1 MDDVEARKQ
10 ERSKSK
16 MAVTLAAR
24 RLISATNRDADFEVI
39 KALIVELEKA
49 YDDFCVV
56 SEEYELL
63 VSDEKF
69 SEHRVV
75 NGDDL
80 TTYNANVKQTYEE
93 ARNVYGIIKAENEKS
108 KQNLAMAPLRTTIKR
123 DMNRLQDIISAVDTS
138 LTEESPSLDSLQMDR
153 SDMEQLLDEICDKVT
168 KLAALQP
175 DTQLQDDVEAIMG
188 TAFNRIRRV
197 NLYLK
202 ENQASKVPMTS
213 INVGECAK
221 SSESIISVNFTP
233 SETSNSQTLENG
245 LTSVLVEPSATNMP
259 LDSHPHGI
267 PPEIPAPPVIC
278 STTATAPQQS
288 ITSST
293 LSIGNPRHCPL

>member
-16 MAVTLAAR
+16 MAVTLTAR
-24 RLISATNRDADFEVI
+24 RLISATHRDADFEVI

-80 TTYNANVKQTYEE
+80 TTYNSNVKQICEE
-93 ARNVYGIIKAENEKS
+93 ARNVYGIIKADNEKS

-138 LTEESPSLDSLQMDR
+138 LTQESPSLDSLQMDRR

-175 DTQLQDDVEAIMG
+175 DTQLQDDVETIMG

-213 INVGECAK
+213 INVGECSK
-221 SSESIISVNFTP
+221 S
-233 SETSNSQTLENG
+233 
-245 LTSVLVEPSATNMP
+245 
-259 LDSHPHGI
+259 
-267 PPEIPAPPVIC
+267 C
-278 STTATAPQQS
+278 
-288 ITSST
+288 
-293 LSIGNPRHCPL
+293 

>member
-24 RLISATNRDADFEVI
+24 RLISAIHRDADFEVI

-69 SEHRVV
+69 SEHCVV

-80 TTYNANVKQTYEE
+80 TTYNSNVKQICEE

-108 KQNLAMAPLRTTIKR
+108 KQNSAMAPLRTTIKR

-138 LTEESPSLDSLQMDR
+138 LTQESPSLDSLQMDRR
-153 SDMEQLLDEICDKVT
+153 SDMEQLLDEICDKVS

-175 DTQLQDDVEAIMG
+175 DTQLQDDVETIMG

-202 ENQASKVPMTS
+202 ENQASKAPMTS
-213 INVGECAK
+213 INVGECSK
-221 SSESIISVNFTP
+221 S
-233 SETSNSQTLENG
+233 
-245 LTSVLVEPSATNMP
+245 
-259 LDSHPHGI
+259 
-267 PPEIPAPPVIC
+267 C
-278 STTATAPQQS
+278 
-288 ITSST
+288 
-293 LSIGNPRHCPL
+293 

>member
-1 MDDVEARKQ
+1 MV
-10 ERSKSK
+10 
-16 MAVTLAAR
+16 VTLAAR
-24 RLISATNRDADFEVI
+24 RLIRATHRDADFEVI

-49 YDDFCVV
+49 YDDFCVI

-63 VSDEKF
+63 VPVEKF

-80 TTYNANVKQTYEE
+80 TTYNANIKQTYEE
-93 ARNVYGIIKAENEKS
+93 ARNVYGVIKAENEKS

-153 SDMEQLLDEICDKVT
+153 SDMKQLLDDAET
-168 KLAALQP
+168 
-175 DTQLQDDVEAIMG
+175 IMG

-213 INVGECAK
+213 IKYNIRK
-221 SSESIISVNFTP
+221 YN
-233 SETSNSQTLENG
+233 
-245 LTSVLVEPSATNMP
+245 
-259 LDSHPHGI
+259 
-267 PPEIPAPPVIC
+267 IC
-278 STTATAPQQS
+278 
-288 ITSST
+288 
-293 LSIGNPRHCPL
+293 